1 MPEDELNTTDRQIL
15 ETLETGRA
23 TPGYLADELELE
35 RPYVSQRLAGLE
47 DDGRVQKVAR
57 GLYELVSGKTVH
69 LPEDL
74 ADQIYEQKGR
84 GTSYSEHISELV
96 SGGETDTE
104 SEPDLRISLEP
115 ESMGTEDMVDDKT
128 SPPQL
133 EDIADGTETTVDD
146 ASDQGVS
153 SDSDSLDNAKAYAD
167 AFGELAGQGDLLV
180 RRADAIMDMYDLL
193 REQGSA
199 KKSDFLEL
207 VDPDEIDYEDP
218 ESVWSNMVKGQD
230 TLKVLPGVETSPPGR
245 STWKYTGDE

>member
-1 MPEDELNTTDRQIL
+1 MAGDDLNTTDRRIL

-35 RPYVSQRLAGLE
+35 RPSVSQRLAGLE

-57 GLYELVSGKTVH
+57 GLYEHASGETVH

-84 GTSYSEHISELV
+84 GMSYREHISKLV
-96 SGGETDTE
+96 SGGGTDTE
-104 SEPDLRISLEP
+104 SEPDSRISLEP

-146 ASDQGVS
+146 ASDHGVS

-199 KKSDFLEL
+199 EKSDFLEV
-207 VDPDEIDYEDP
+207 VDPDEVNYEDP